1 MAKYQG
7 SILGTIKGRIGKDYV
22 AYVWNTIRCVR
33 AMPENYNDANSIKQQ
48 KTRIRLGVLSE
59 LSKMFATA
67 AKIGFKKQA
76 IGMTYANVF
85 STENKTNVTVS
96 DQMEPGVAYGSVSVS
111 KGSLDKSGNSLIA
124 SKTGTTV
131 SIAWEEGTKAERQND
146 EVYCF
151 ARISEIADLVEE
163 ITRVTRS
170 AKASQITLPVATDDP
185 MTVYMFFRDPVTGNC
200 SDSEAITIPA

>member
-1 MAKYQG
+1 MATYQG
-7 SILGTIKGRIGKDYV
+7 SILGTIKGRVGKDFV
-22 AYVWNTIRCVR
+22 AYVWKGIRCVR
-33 AMPENYNDANSIKQQ
+33 GMPENYNDANSIKQQ

-59 LSKMFATA
+59 LSKQFAPAT
-67 AKIGFKKQA
+67 KIGYNKQA

-96 DQMEPGVAYGSVSVS
+96 DQMEAGVSFSSISVS
-111 KGSLDKSGNSLIA
+111 KGSLDRSGNSLIA

-170 AKASQITLPVATDDP
+170 TKENQIILPIATANP
-185 MTVYMFFRDPVTGNC
+185 MTVYVFFRDPVTGNC